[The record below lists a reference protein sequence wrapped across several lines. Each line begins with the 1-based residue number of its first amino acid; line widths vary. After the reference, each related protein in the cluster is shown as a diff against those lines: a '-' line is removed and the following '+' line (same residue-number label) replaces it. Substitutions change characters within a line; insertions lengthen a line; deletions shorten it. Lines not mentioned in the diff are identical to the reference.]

1 MAGAPVQTFG
11 PRRPEGRSG
20 SVPGAGGL
28 LLGGLPG
35 FLGGALALL
44 RLGLRGRLLR
54 RVAELR
60 RLDEAGLPQELGDA
74 VGRLG
79 ADAQPV
85 PDTEIGSASCRG
97 RVCPYLSIWVV
108 AVSLKK
114 KKYLCVSDI
123 M

>member
-20 SVPGAGGL
+20 SVPGAAGL
-28 LLGGLPG
+28 LLGGLPR

-54 RVAELR
+54 RVAALR
-60 RLDEAGLPQELGDA
+60 RLDEAGLPQDLAHA

-79 ADAQPV
+79 AAAQTV
-85 PDTEIGSASCRG
+85 PDPVDGTRDGQG
-97 RVCPYLSIWVV
+97 KMVT
-108 AVSLKK
+108 
-114 KKYLCVSDI
+114 
-123 M
+123 